1 MTHRNH
7 ILILIASA
15 LAAFGPYV
23 SAQNGKSISGS
34 VTSEG
39 GQPLPGVVVMSVG
52 GGSSLTAITDGDGNW
67 TIAAQP
73 SSVDELEVSC
83 LGFQTLREKVGGRA
97 VINFV
102 LKEDTQTLDEVV
114 VVGYGVQ
121 KKGNLTGSVTQ
132 INFNDAIESRPAMT
146 VSSALAGLSVGL
158 QVMQTSG
165 QPGSDGA
172 TLRVRGN
179 TTLNNNDPLVLVDG
193 VEWSMDDVNPAD
205 IESVTVLKDASST
218 AIYGSRAANGV
229 ILITTKKG
237 SGKASV
243 TYSVQAVMQ
252 TPYNKIG
259 WLSDYATH
267 MDLVNE
273 AADNVDQAHIF
284 SDSTINAWRAAN
296 ANPDGVNEYGVK
308 NSIAYPNTDWFKE
321 LFSTGIS
328 QEHNLSVQGGTEKVR
343 YVVSLG
349 YLDNNGVMTRY
360 KEINSGT
367 SKFNFRTNVE
377 AKITDWLTMGAR
389 IFGQKQDYGLANVK
403 NAFNYI
409 YQTTPGVYPGE
420 PDKWGKAVATE
431 ESSSA
436 NNIFAQMAGP
446 AGHKTTYR
454 ANASLYGKIQLY
466 KGLTLEASGNYSQ
479 IYTDQNTYARKN
491 GYWNYTNNTRFS
503 ESNLA
508 NANNTNS
515 YDMNYRI
522 NSEILLRYNNTF
534 AEKHEVGALAG
545 FTTNYYHQRKYSVS
559 KKGAPDWSIIE
570 MDKYTDYDSSSSS
583 SEEWSL
589 MSWFGRLNYAYD
601 SRYLVE
607 ANLRADGSSRFSP
620 KSRWGFF
627 PSFSAGWRIDR
638 EEFMQNAS
646 WLSNLKLRA
655 SWGITGNNNVGNYS
669 WQSTY
674 QSVKTVTGGSETMG
688 FVQKELGNDN
698 LEWETTYTTNVG
710 LDFGIFDNIL
720 TAEMD
725 FYVKD
730 TDGILYRPTV
740 YETMG
745 NITGAYANLAA
756 VRNTGFELTLAHNN
770 TVGKDFRYG
779 VSLNLGYNRGVV
791 TKYQGQLQQYWAEQN
806 GKMVY
811 VNNLAQVSQ
820 GSNTAKILEG
830 HIYGEHLVYQLYNGS
845 GRGYTGGTVDVN
857 AGPKDGMIRTEADM
871 AWVKAMIDAG
881 YSFCGVKKI
890 GKDQLWYGDLIYQDV
905 NGDKNYGDS
914 NDQVLNGHSNT
925 PKVNAGLS
933 LNFSWKG
940 LDFSAVFSGA
950 FGFYLNWSTQYYN
963 TTKVTNGHGIAS
975 HIAADHYFYDPDNL
989 TDPRTNING
998 KNPRLTL
1005 NDDFSNSLVSDFRE
1019 YRGDY
1024 VKLKNLQIGYTLPQN
1039 ISRKI
1044 AMQKFRIFVSGENL
1058 FTITKYPGLDP
1069 ELGTTIGYPLMRSVS
1084 LGAQISF

>member
-1 MTHRNH
+1 MGHKNR
-7 ILILIASA
+7 ISLLIVSA
-15 LAAFGPYV
+15 LVAIAPSL
-23 SAQNGKSISGS
+23 SAQNNSVISGT

-39 GQPLPGVVVMSVG
+39 GQPLPGVVVMP
-52 GGSSLTAITDGDGNW
+52 TDGKADAAVTDIDGKW
-67 TIAAQP
+67 TVHAAP
-73 SSVDELEVSC
+73 SEVAELEVSC
-83 LGFQTLREKVGGRA
+83 LGYSTIREAVGGRS

-102 LKEDTQTLDEVV
+102 MKEDTQQLEEVV

-121 KKGNLTGSVTQ
+121 KKGNLTGSVSQ

-146 VSSALAGLSVGL
+146 VSSALAGLSAGL
-158 QVMQTSG
+158 QVRQESG
-165 QPGSDGA
+165 QPGEDSA
-172 TLRVRGN
+172 KMRIRGN

-252 TPYNKIG
+252 TPYNRIG
-259 WLSDYATH
+259 WLSDYASH
-267 MDLVNE
+267 MELVNE
-273 AADNVDQAHIF
+273 AAENVDQAHIF
-284 SDSTINAWRAAN
+284 SDSTIAAWKAAQ

-308 NSIAYPNTDWFKE
+308 NSVAYPNTDWFKE

-328 QEHNLSVQGGTEKVR
+328 QEHNLSVQGSSEKVR
-343 YVVSLG
+343 YLISLG
-349 YLDNNGVMTRY
+349 YLDNNGVMTRF
-360 KEINSGT
+360 KEIDSGT
-367 SKFNFRTNVE
+367 SKFNLRTNVE
-377 AKITDWLTMGAR
+377 AKITDWLTVGTR
-389 IFGQKQDYGLANVK
+389 IFGQKQNYGLANVK
-403 NAFNYI
+403 NAFSYI

-420 PDKWGKAVATE
+420 PDKWGRAVATE
-431 ESSSA
+431 ESTSA
-436 NNIFAQMAGP
+436 NNVFAQMAGP

-454 ANASLYGKIQLY
+454 ANASLYGIFTLY
-466 KGLTLEASGNYSQ
+466 KGLTFEATGNYSH
-479 IYTDQNTYARKN
+479 IYTDQNTYSRKN
-491 GYWNYTNNTRFS
+491 GMWNYTNDTRFS

-508 NANNTNS
+508 NANNSNL

-522 NSEILLRYNNTF
+522 NTEMLLRYSNTF

-545 FTTNYYHQRKYSVS
+545 FTTNYYKRRKFNVS
-559 KKGAPDWSIIE
+559 KKNAPDWAITE
-570 MDKYTDYDSSSSS
+570 MDKYTEYDSSGSLT
-583 SEEWSL
+583 EEWSL

-607 ANLRADGSSRFSP
+607 ANFRADGSSRFSP

-627 PSFSAGWRIDR
+627 PSFSAGWRINR
-638 EEFMQNAS
+638 EEFMSGVN
-646 WLSNLKLRA
+646 WLSDLKLRA

-674 QSVKTVTGGSETMG
+674 QSVNTVVGGAETTG

-710 LDFGIFDNIL
+710 LDFGIFDNIFTL
-720 TAEMD
+720 GAD

-779 VSLNLGYNRGVV
+779 ISLNLGYNKGIV
-791 TKYQGQLQQYWAEQN
+791 TKYQGQLQQYWTEQN
-806 GKMVY
+806 GKKVY

-830 HIYGEHLVYQLYNGS
+830 HIYGEHLLYQVYKGS
-845 GRGYTGGTVDVN
+845 GRGYTGGTVDPN

-871 AWVKAMIDAG
+871 AWVRAMIEAG
-881 YSFCGVKKI
+881 YSFCGVKKV
-890 GKDQLWYGDLIYQDV
+890 GKDQLWYGDLIYKDI
-905 NGDKNYGDS
+905 NGDGNFGDS
-914 NDQVLNGHSNT
+914 NDQVLNGHSNN
-925 PKVNAGLS
+925 PLVNAGLS
-933 LNFSWKG
+933 LNFAWKG
-940 LDFSAVFSGA
+940 IDFSAVFSGA
-950 FGFYLNWSTQYYN
+950 FGFWLNWGTQYYN
-963 TTKVTNGHGIAS
+963 TTKVTNGHSIAR

-989 TDPRTNING
+989 TDSRTNIHG

-1005 NDDFSNSLVSDFRE
+1005 NDDFSNAMTSDFRE

-1024 VKLKNLQIGYTLPQN
+1024 VKLKNLQVGYTLPQN
-1039 ISRKI
+1039 ISRRI
-1044 AMQKFRIFVSGENL
+1044 AMQKFRVFVSAENL

-1069 ELGTTIGYPLMRSVS
+1069 EIGTTIGYPLMRSVS

>member
-1 MTHRNH
+1 M
-7 ILILIASA
+7 
-15 LAAFGPYV
+15 
-23 SAQNGKSISGS
+23 
-34 VTSEG
+34 
-39 GQPLPGVVVMSVG
+39 
-52 GGSSLTAITDGDGNW
+52 
-67 TIAAQP
+67 
-73 SSVDELEVSC
+73 
-83 LGFQTLREKVGGRA
+83 
-97 VINFV
+97 
-102 LKEDTQTLDEVV
+102 KEDTQLLDEVV

-146 VSSALAGLSVGL
+146 TSSALAGLSAGL
-158 QVMQTSG
+158 QVRQTSG
-165 QPGSDGA
+165 QPGEDSA
-172 TLRVRGN
+172 SLRIRGN
-179 TTLNNNDPLVLVDG
+179 TTLNNNSPLVLVDG

-267 MDLVNE
+267 MELVNE

-284 SDSTINAWRAAN
+284 SDSTIAAWKAAQ

-328 QEHNLSVQGGTEKVR
+328 QEHNVSVQGSSEKVR
-343 YVVSLG
+343 YLVSLG
-349 YLDNNGVMTRY
+349 YLDNNGVMTRF
-360 KEINSGT
+360 KEIDSGT
-367 SKFNFRTNVE
+367 SKFNIRTNVE
-377 AKITDWLTMGAR
+377 AKVTNWLTMGTR
-389 IFGQKQDYGLANVK
+389 IFGQKQDYGLANVA
-403 NAFNYI
+403 NAFSYI

-420 PDKWGKAVATE
+420 PDKWGRAVATE
-431 ESSSA
+431 ESTSA

-454 ANASLYGKIQLY
+454 MNASLYGVVNLY
-466 KGLTLEASGNYSQ
+466 KGLTFEATGNYAQ
-479 IYTDQNTYARKN
+479 IYTEQNSYARKN
-491 GYWNYTNNTRFS
+491 GMWNYMNDTRFS

-508 NANNTNS
+508 NANNSNS
-515 YDMNYRI
+515 YSMNYRI
-522 NSEILLRYNNTF
+522 NTEMLLRYNNTF

-545 FTTNYYHQRKYSVS
+545 FTTNYYKQRAFSVS
-559 KKGAPDWSIIE
+559 KKGAADWSISE

-583 SEEWSL
+583 TAEWSL
-589 MSWFGRLNYAYD
+589 MSWFGRVNYAYD

-607 ANLRADGSSRFSP
+607 ANFRADGSSRFSP

-627 PSFSAGWRIDR
+627 PSFSAGWRINQ
-638 EEFMQNAS
+638 EEFMQEAT

-674 QSVKTVTGGSETMG
+674 QSVKIVTGGAGTTG

-725 FYVKD
+725 FYVKN
-730 TDGILYRPTV
+730 TSGILYRPTV

-770 TVGKDFRYG
+770 TIGKDFRYG
-779 VSLNLGYNRGVV
+779 ISLNLGYNKGIV
-791 TKYQGQLQQYWAEQN
+791 TKYQGQLQQYWTEVD
-806 GKMVY
+806 GKRVY

-830 HIYGEHLVYQLYNGS
+830 HVYGEHLLYQVYKGS
-845 GRGYTGGTVDVN
+845 GRGYTGGEVDVN

-881 YSFCGVKKI
+881 YSFRGVKKV
-890 GKDQLWYGDLIYQDV
+890 GKDQLWYGDLLYQDV

-914 NDQVLNGHSNT
+914 NDQVLNGHTNN
-925 PKVNAGLS
+925 PLVNAGLS
-933 LNFSWKG
+933 LNLSWKG
-940 LDFSAVFSGA
+940 IDFSAVFSGA
-950 FGFYLNWSTQYYN
+950 FGFWLNWGTQYYN
-963 TTKVTNGHGIAS
+963 TTKVTNGHGIAR

-989 TDPRTNING
+989 TDSRTNIHG

-1005 NDDFSNSLVSDFRE
+1005 NDDFSNAMTSDFRE

-1024 VKLKNLQIGYTLPQN
+1024 VKLKNLQIGYTLPHN

-1044 AMQKFRIFVSGENL
+1044 AMQKFRVFISAENL

-1069 ELGTTIGYPLMRSVS
+1069 EIGTTIGYPLMRSVS

>member
-1 MTHRNH
+1 MKFKNS
-7 ILILIASA
+7 LFLLVVSA
-15 LAAFGPYV
+15 LAASAISM
-23 SAQNGKSISGS
+23 SAQNSQVIKGTVVSEDGK
-34 VTSEG
+34 
-39 GQPLPGVVVMSVG
+39 PLPGVVVLPDSGKADAAV
-52 GGSSLTAITDGDGNW
+52 TDENGAW
-67 TIAAQP
+67 TVNAAP
-73 SSVDELEVSC
+73 SSVDGIEVSC
-83 LGFQTLREKVGGRA
+83 LGFITVREQVGGRS
-97 VINFV
+97 VINIIM
-102 LKEDTQTLDEVV
+102 KEDTQLLDEVV

-146 VSSALAGLSVGL
+146 TSSALAGLSAGL
-158 QVMQTSG
+158 QVRQTSG
-165 QPGSDGA
+165 QPGEDSA
-172 TLRVRGN
+172 SLRIRGN
-179 TTLNNNDPLVLVDG
+179 TTLNNNSPLVLVDG

-284 SDSTINAWRAAN
+284 SDSTIAAWKAAQ

-321 LFSTGIS
+321 LFSTGFS
-328 QEHNLSVQGGTEKVR
+328 QEHNVSVQGSSEKVR
-343 YVVSLG
+343 YLVSLG
-349 YLDNNGVMTRY
+349 YLDNNGVMTRF
-360 KEINSGT
+360 KEIDSGT
-367 SKFNFRTNVE
+367 SKFNIRTNVE
-377 AKITDWLTMGAR
+377 AKVTNWLTMGAR

-403 NAFNYI
+403 NAFSYI

-420 PDKWGKAVATE
+420 PDKWGRAVATE
-431 ESSSA
+431 ESTSA

-454 ANASLYGKIQLY
+454 MNASLYGVVNLY
-466 KGLTLEASGNYSQ
+466 KGLTFEATGNYAQ
-479 IYTDQNTYARKN
+479 IYTDQNSYARKN
-491 GYWNYTNNTRFS
+491 GMWNYMNDTRFS

-508 NANNTNS
+508 NANNSNS
-515 YDMNYRI
+515 YGMNYRI
-522 NSEILLRYNNTF
+522 NTEMLLRYNNTF

-545 FTTNYYHQRKYSVS
+545 FTTNYYKQRAFSVS
-559 KKGAPDWSIIE
+559 KKGAADWSISE

-583 SEEWSL
+583 TAEWSL
-589 MSWFGRLNYAYD
+589 MSWFGRVNYAYD

-607 ANLRADGSSRFSP
+607 ANFRADGSSRFSP

-627 PSFSAGWRIDR
+627 PSFSAGWRINQ
-638 EEFMQNAS
+638 EEFMQEAS

-674 QSVKTVTGGSETMG
+674 QSVKIVTGGAGTTG
-688 FVQKELGNDN
+688 FVQKELGNEN

-725 FYVKD
+725 FYVKN
-730 TDGILYRPTV
+730 TSGILYRPTV

-770 TVGKDFRYG
+770 TIGKDFRYG
-779 VSLNLGYNRGVV
+779 ISLNLGYNKGIV
-791 TKYQGQLQQYWAEQN
+791 TKYQGQLQQYWTEID
-806 GKMVY
+806 GKRVY

-830 HIYGEHLVYQLYNGS
+830 HVYGEHLLYQVYKGS
-845 GRGYTGGTVDVN
+845 GRGYTGGEVDVN

-881 YSFCGVKKI
+881 YSFRGVKKV
-890 GKDQLWYGDLIYQDV
+890 GKDQLWYGDLLYQDV

-914 NDQVLNGHSNT
+914 NDQVLNGHTNN
-925 PKVNAGLS
+925 PLVNAGLS
-933 LNFSWKG
+933 LNLSWKG
-940 LDFSAVFSGA
+940 IDFSAVFSGA
-950 FGFYLNWSTQYYN
+950 FGFWLNWGTQYYN
-963 TTKVTNGHGIAS
+963 TTKVTNGHGIAR

-989 TDPRTNING
+989 TDSRTNIHG

-1005 NDDFSNSLVSDFRE
+1005 NDDFSNAMTSDFRE

-1024 VKLKNLQIGYTLPQN
+1024 VKLKNVQIGYTLPQN

-1044 AMQKFRIFVSGENL
+1044 AMQKFRVFISAENL

-1069 ELGTTIGYPLMRSVS
+1069 EIGTTIGYPLMRSVS

>member
-1 MTHRNH
+1 MKLKNS
-7 ILILIASA
+7 LFLLVVSA
-15 LAAFGPYV
+15 LAASAISM
-23 SAQNGKSISGS
+23 SAQNSQVIKGTVVSEDGK
-34 VTSEG
+34 
-39 GQPLPGVVVMSVG
+39 PLPGVVVLPDG
-52 GGSSLTAITDGDGNW
+52 GKADAAVTDENGAW
-67 TIAAQP
+67 TVNAAP
-73 SSVDELEVSC
+73 SSVDGIEVSC
-83 LGFQTLREKVGGRA
+83 LGFITVREQVGGRS
-97 VINFV
+97 VINIIM
-102 LKEDTQTLDEVV
+102 KEDTQLLDEVV

-146 VSSALAGLSVGL
+146 TSSALAGLSAGL
-158 QVMQTSG
+158 QVRQTSG
-165 QPGSDGA
+165 QPGEDSA
-172 TLRVRGN
+172 SLRIRGN
-179 TTLNNNDPLVLVDG
+179 TTLNNNSPLVLVDG

-243 TYSVQAVMQ
+243 AYSVQAVMQ

-267 MDLVNE
+267 MELVNE
-273 AADNVDQAHIF
+273 AADNVDQAHLF
-284 SDSTINAWRAAN
+284 SDSTIAAWKAAQ

-321 LFSTGIS
+321 LFSTGFS
-328 QEHNLSVQGGTEKVR
+328 QEHNVSVQGSSEKVR
-343 YVVSLG
+343 YLVSLG
-349 YLDNNGVMTRY
+349 YLDNNGVMTRF
-360 KEINSGT
+360 KEIDSGT
-367 SKFNFRTNVE
+367 NKFNIRTNVE
-377 AKITDWLTMGAR
+377 AKVTNWLTMGAR

-403 NAFNYI
+403 NAFSYI
-409 YQTTPGVYPGE
+409 YQTTPGIYPGE
-420 PDKWGKAVATE
+420 PDKWGRAVATE
-431 ESSSA
+431 EHTSA

-454 ANASLYGKIQLY
+454 MNASLYGVVNLY
-466 KGLTLEASGNYSQ
+466 KGLTFEATGNYAQ

-491 GYWNYTNNTRFS
+491 GMWNYMNDTRFS

-508 NANNTNS
+508 NANNSNS
-515 YDMNYRI
+515 YSMNYRI
-522 NSEILLRYNNTF
+522 NTEMLLRYNNTF

-545 FTTNYYHQRKYSVS
+545 FTTNYYKQRAFSVS
-559 KKGAPDWSIIE
+559 KKGAADWSISE

-583 SEEWSL
+583 TAEWSL
-589 MSWFGRLNYAYD
+589 MSWFGRVNYAYD

-607 ANLRADGSSRFSP
+607 ANFRADGSSRFSP

-627 PSFSAGWRIDR
+627 PSFSAGWRINQ
-638 EEFMQNAS
+638 EEFMQEAT

-674 QSVKTVTGGSETMG
+674 QSVKIVTGGAGTTG

-698 LEWETTYTTNVG
+698 LEWETTHTTNVG

-725 FYVKD
+725 FYVKN
-730 TDGILYRPTV
+730 TSGILYRPTV

-770 TVGKDFRYG
+770 TIGKDFRYG
-779 VSLNLGYNRGVV
+779 ISLNLGYNKGIV
-791 TKYQGQLQQYWAEQN
+791 TKYQGQLQQYWTEVD
-806 GKMVY
+806 GKRVY

-830 HIYGEHLVYQLYNGS
+830 HVYGEHLLYQVYKGS
-845 GRGYTGGTVDVN
+845 GRGYTGGEVDVN

-881 YSFCGVKKI
+881 YSFRGVKKV
-890 GKDQLWYGDLIYQDV
+890 GKDQLWYGDLLYQDV

-914 NDQVLNGHSNT
+914 NDQVLNGHTNN
-925 PKVNAGLS
+925 PLVNAGLS
-933 LNFSWKG
+933 LNLSWKG
-940 LDFSAVFSGA
+940 IDFSAVFSGA
-950 FGFYLNWSTQYYN
+950 FGFWLNWGTQYYN
-963 TTKVTNGHGIAS
+963 TTKVTNGHGIAR

-989 TDPRTNING
+989 TDSRTNIHG

-1005 NDDFSNSLVSDFRE
+1005 NDDYSNAMTSDFRE

-1024 VKLKNLQIGYTLPQN
+1024 VKLKNVQIGYTLPQN

-1044 AMQKFRIFVSGENL
+1044 AMQKFRVFISAENL

-1069 ELGTTIGYPLMRSVS
+1069 EIGTTIGYPLMRSVS

>member
-1 MTHRNH
+1 MKLKNS
-7 ILILIASA
+7 LFLLVVSA
-15 LAAFGPYV
+15 LAASAISM
-23 SAQNGKSISGS
+23 SAQNSQVIKGTVVSEDGK
-34 VTSEG
+34 
-39 GQPLPGVVVMSVG
+39 PLPGVVVLPDDGKADAAVTDENGAWTVNAAPSSVG
-52 GGSSLTAITDGDGNW
+52 GI
-67 TIAAQP
+67 
-73 SSVDELEVSC
+73 EVSC
-83 LGFQTLREKVGGRA
+83 LGFITVREQVGGRS
-97 VINFV
+97 VVNIIM
-102 LKEDTQTLDEVV
+102 KEDTQLLDEVV

-146 VSSALAGLSVGL
+146 TSSALAGLSAGL
-158 QVMQTSG
+158 QVRQTSG
-165 QPGSDGA
+165 QPGEDSA
-172 TLRVRGN
+172 SLRIRGN
-179 TTLNNNDPLVLVDG
+179 TTLNNNSPLVLVDG

-267 MDLVNE
+267 MELVNE
-273 AADNVDQAHIF
+273 AADNVDQAHLF
-284 SDSTINAWRAAN
+284 SDSTIAAWKAAQ

-321 LFSTGIS
+321 LFSTGFS
-328 QEHNLSVQGGTEKVR
+328 QEHNVSVQGSSEKVR
-343 YVVSLG
+343 YLVSLG
-349 YLDNNGVMTRY
+349 YLDNNGVMTRF
-360 KEINSGT
+360 KEIDSGT
-367 SKFNFRTNVE
+367 SKFNIRTNVE
-377 AKITDWLTMGAR
+377 AKVTNWLTMGAR

-403 NAFNYI
+403 NAFSYI

-420 PDKWGKAVATE
+420 PDKWGRAVATE
-431 ESSSA
+431 ESTSA

-454 ANASLYGKIQLY
+454 MNASLYGVVNLY
-466 KGLTLEASGNYSQ
+466 KGLTFEATGNYAQ
-479 IYTDQNTYARKN
+479 IYTDQNSYSRKN
-491 GYWNYTNNTRFS
+491 GMWNYMNDTRFS

-508 NANNTNS
+508 NANNSNS
-515 YDMNYRI
+515 YSMNYRI
-522 NSEILLRYNNTF
+522 NTEMLLRYNNTF

-545 FTTNYYHQRKYSVS
+545 FTTNYYKQRAFSVS
-559 KKGAPDWSIIE
+559 KKGAADWSISE

-583 SEEWSL
+583 TAEWSL
-589 MSWFGRLNYAYD
+589 MSWFGRVNYAYD

-607 ANLRADGSSRFSP
+607 ANFRADGSSRFSP

-627 PSFSAGWRIDR
+627 PSFSAGWRINQ
-638 EEFMQNAS
+638 EEFMQEAT

-674 QSVKTVTGGSETMG
+674 QSVKIVTGGAGTTG

-725 FYVKD
+725 FYVKN
-730 TDGILYRPTV
+730 TSGILYRPTV

-770 TVGKDFRYG
+770 TIGKDFRYG
-779 VSLNLGYNRGVV
+779 ISLNLGYNKGIV
-791 TKYQGQLQQYWAEQN
+791 TKYQGQLQQYWTEID
-806 GKMVY
+806 GKRVY

-830 HIYGEHLVYQLYNGS
+830 HVYGEHLLYQVYKGS
-845 GRGYTGGTVDVN
+845 GRGYTGGEVDVN

-881 YSFCGVKKI
+881 YSFRGVKKV
-890 GKDQLWYGDLIYQDV
+890 GKDQLWYGDLLYQDV

-914 NDQVLNGHSNT
+914 NDQVLNGHTNN
-925 PKVNAGLS
+925 PLVNAGLS
-933 LNFSWKG
+933 LNLSWKG
-940 LDFSAVFSGA
+940 IDFSAVFSGA
-950 FGFYLNWSTQYYN
+950 FGFWLNWGTQYYN
-963 TTKVTNGHGIAS
+963 TTKVTNGHGIAR

-989 TDPRTNING
+989 TDSRTNIHG

-1005 NDDFSNSLVSDFRE
+1005 NDDFSNAMTSDFRE

-1044 AMQKFRIFVSGENL
+1044 AMQKFRVFISAENL

-1069 ELGTTIGYPLMRSVS
+1069 EIGTTIGYPLMRSVS
-1084 LGAQISF
+1084 LGAQVSF

>member
-1 MTHRNH
+1 MKLKNS
-7 ILILIASA
+7 LFLLVVSA
-15 LAAFGPYV
+15 LAASAISM
-23 SAQNGKSISGS
+23 SAQNSQVIKGTVVSEDGK
-34 VTSEG
+34 
-39 GQPLPGVVVMSVG
+39 PLPGVVVLPDG
-52 GGSSLTAITDGDGNW
+52 GKAGAAVTDENGAW
-67 TIAAQP
+67 TVNAAP
-73 SSVDELEVSC
+73 SSIGGIEVSC
-83 LGFQTLREKVGGRA
+83 LGFITVREQVSGRS
-97 VINFV
+97 VINIIM
-102 LKEDTQTLDEVV
+102 KEDTQLLDEVV

-146 VSSALAGLSVGL
+146 TSSALAGLSAGL
-158 QVMQTSG
+158 QVRQTSG
-165 QPGSDGA
+165 QPGEDSA
-172 TLRVRGN
+172 SLRIRGN
-179 TTLNNNDPLVLVDG
+179 TTLNNNSPLVLVDG

-267 MDLVNE
+267 MELVNE

-284 SDSTINAWRAAN
+284 SDSTIAAWKAAQ

-321 LFSTGIS
+321 LFSTGFS
-328 QEHNLSVQGGTEKVR
+328 QEHNVSVQGSSEKVR
-343 YVVSLG
+343 YLVSLG
-349 YLDNNGVMTRY
+349 YLDNNGVMTRF
-360 KEINSGT
+360 KEIDSGT
-367 SKFNFRTNVE
+367 SKFNIRTNVE
-377 AKITDWLTMGAR
+377 AKVTNWLTMGAR

-403 NAFNYI
+403 NAFSYI

-420 PDKWGKAVATE
+420 PDKWGRAVATE
-431 ESSSA
+431 ESTSA

-454 ANASLYGKIQLY
+454 MNASLYGVVNLY
-466 KGLTLEASGNYSQ
+466 KGLTFEATGNYAQ
-479 IYTDQNTYARKN
+479 IYTEQNSYARKN
-491 GYWNYTNNTRFS
+491 GMWNYMNDTRFS

-508 NANNTNS
+508 NANNSNS
-515 YDMNYRI
+515 YSMNYRI
-522 NSEILLRYNNTF
+522 NTEMLLRYNNTF

-545 FTTNYYHQRKYSVS
+545 FTTNYYKQRAFSVS
-559 KKGAPDWSIIE
+559 KKGAADWSISE

-583 SEEWSL
+583 TAEWSL
-589 MSWFGRLNYAYD
+589 MSWFGRVNYAYD

-607 ANLRADGSSRFSP
+607 ANFRADGSSRFSP

-627 PSFSAGWRIDR
+627 PSFSAGWRINQ
-638 EEFMQNAS
+638 EEFMQEAT

-674 QSVKTVTGGSETMG
+674 QSVKIVTGGAGTTG

-725 FYVKD
+725 FYVKN
-730 TDGILYRPTV
+730 TSGILYRPTV

-770 TVGKDFRYG
+770 TIGKDFRYG
-779 VSLNLGYNRGVV
+779 ISLNLGYNKGIV
-791 TKYQGQLQQYWAEQN
+791 TKYQGQLQQYWTEVD
-806 GKMVY
+806 GKRVY

-830 HIYGEHLVYQLYNGS
+830 HVYGEHLLYQVYKGS
-845 GRGYTGGTVDVN
+845 GRGYTGGEVDVN

-881 YSFCGVKKI
+881 YSFRGVKKV
-890 GKDQLWYGDLIYQDV
+890 GKDQLWYGDLLYQDV

-914 NDQVLNGHSNT
+914 NDQVLNGHTNN
-925 PKVNAGLS
+925 PLVNAGLS
-933 LNFSWKG
+933 LNLSWKG
-940 LDFSAVFSGA
+940 IDFSAVFSGA
-950 FGFYLNWSTQYYN
+950 FGFWLNWGTQYYN
-963 TTKVTNGHGIAS
+963 TTKVTNGHGIAR

-989 TDPRTNING
+989 TDSRTNIHG

-1005 NDDFSNSLVSDFRE
+1005 NDDFSNAMTSDFRE

-1024 VKLKNLQIGYTLPQN
+1024 VKLKNVQIGYTLPQN

-1044 AMQKFRIFVSGENL
+1044 AMQKFRVFISAENL

-1069 ELGTTIGYPLMRSVS
+1069 EIGTTIGYPLMRSVS

>member
-1 MTHRNH
+1 MW
-7 ILILIASA
+7 
-15 LAAFGPYV
+15 
-23 SAQNGKSISGS
+23 
-34 VTSEG
+34 
-39 GQPLPGVVVMSVG
+39 
-52 GGSSLTAITDGDGNW
+52 SSQG
-67 TIAAQP
+67 
-73 SSVDELEVSC
+73 
-83 LGFQTLREKVGGRA
+83 
-97 VINFV
+97 
-102 LKEDTQTLDEVV
+102 
-114 VVGYGVQ
+114 GYGVQ

-146 VSSALAGLSVGL
+146 TSSALAGLSAGL
-158 QVMQTSG
+158 QVRQTSG
-165 QPGSDGA
+165 QPGEDSA
-172 TLRVRGN
+172 SLRIRGN
-179 TTLNNNDPLVLVDG
+179 TTLNNNSPLVLVDG

-267 MDLVNE
+267 MELVNE
-273 AADNVDQAHIF
+273 AADNVDQAHLF
-284 SDSTINAWRAAN
+284 SDSTIATWKAAQ

-321 LFSTGIS
+321 LFSTGFS
-328 QEHNLSVQGGTEKVR
+328 QEHNVSVQGSSEKVR
-343 YVVSLG
+343 YLVSLG
-349 YLDNNGVMTRY
+349 YLDNNGVMTRF
-360 KEINSGT
+360 KEIDSGT
-367 SKFNFRTNVE
+367 SKFNIRTNVE
-377 AKITDWLTMGAR
+377 AKVTNWLTMGAR

-420 PDKWGKAVATE
+420 PDKWGRAVATE
-431 ESSSA
+431 ESTSA

-454 ANASLYGKIQLY
+454 MNASLYGVVNLY
-466 KGLTLEASGNYSQ
+466 KGLTFEATGNYAQ
-479 IYTDQNTYARKN
+479 IYTEQNSYARKN
-491 GYWNYTNNTRFS
+491 GMWNYMNDTRFS

-508 NANNTNS
+508 NANNSNS
-515 YDMNYRI
+515 YSMNYRI
-522 NSEILLRYNNTF
+522 NTEMLLRYNNTF

-545 FTTNYYHQRKYSVS
+545 FTTNYYKQRAFSVS
-559 KKGAPDWSIIE
+559 KKGAADWSISE

-583 SEEWSL
+583 TAEWSL
-589 MSWFGRLNYAYD
+589 MSWFGRVNYAYD

-607 ANLRADGSSRFSP
+607 ANFRADGSSRFSP

-627 PSFSAGWRIDR
+627 PSFSAGWRINQ
-638 EEFMQNAS
+638 EEFMQEAT

-674 QSVKTVTGGSETMG
+674 QSVKIVTGGAGTTG
-688 FVQKELGNDN
+688 FVQKELGNEN

-725 FYVKD
+725 FYVKN
-730 TDGILYRPTV
+730 TSGILYRPTV

-770 TVGKDFRYG
+770 TIGKDFRYG
-779 VSLNLGYNRGVV
+779 ISLNLGYNKGIV
-791 TKYQGQLQQYWAEQN
+791 TKYQGQLQQYWTEVD
-806 GKMVY
+806 GKRVY

-830 HIYGEHLVYQLYNGS
+830 HVYGEHLLYQVYKGS
-845 GRGYTGGTVDVN
+845 GRGYTGGEVDVN

-881 YSFCGVKKI
+881 YSFRGVKKV
-890 GKDQLWYGDLIYQDV
+890 GKDQLWYGDLLYQDV

-914 NDQVLNGHSNT
+914 NDQVLNGHTNN
-925 PKVNAGLS
+925 PLVNAGLS
-933 LNFSWKG
+933 LNLSWKG
-940 LDFSAVFSGA
+940 IDFSAVFSGA
-950 FGFYLNWSTQYYN
+950 FGFWLNWGTQYYN
-963 TTKVTNGHGIAS
+963 TTKVTNGHGIAR

-989 TDPRTNING
+989 TDSRTNIHG

-1005 NDDFSNSLVSDFRE
+1005 NDDFSNAMTSDFRE

-1044 AMQKFRIFVSGENL
+1044 AMQKFRIFISAENL

-1069 ELGTTIGYPLMRSVS
+1069 EIGTTIGYPLMRSVS

>member
-1 MTHRNH
+1 M
-7 ILILIASA
+7 
-15 LAAFGPYV
+15 
-23 SAQNGKSISGS
+23 
-34 VTSEG
+34 
-39 GQPLPGVVVMSVG
+39 
-52 GGSSLTAITDGDGNW
+52 
-67 TIAAQP
+67 
-73 SSVDELEVSC
+73 
-83 LGFQTLREKVGGRA
+83 
-97 VINFV
+97 
-102 LKEDTQTLDEVV
+102 
-114 VVGYGVQ
+114 
-121 KKGNLTGSVTQ
+121 
-132 INFNDAIESRPAMT
+132 
-146 VSSALAGLSVGL
+146 
-158 QVMQTSG
+158 
-165 QPGSDGA
+165 
-172 TLRVRGN
+172 
-179 TTLNNNDPLVLVDG
+179 
-193 VEWSMDDVNPAD
+193 
-205 IESVTVLKDASST
+205 TVLKDASST

-284 SDSTINAWRAAN
+284 SDSTIAAWKAAQ

-321 LFSTGIS
+321 LFSTGFS
-328 QEHNLSVQGGTEKVR
+328 QEHNVSVQGSSEKVR
-343 YVVSLG
+343 YLVSLG
-349 YLDNNGVMTRY
+349 YLDNNGVMTRF
-360 KEINSGT
+360 KEIDSGT
-367 SKFNFRTNVE
+367 SKFNIRTNVE
-377 AKITDWLTMGAR
+377 AKVTNWLTMGAR

-403 NAFNYI
+403 NAFSYI

-420 PDKWGKAVATE
+420 PDKWGRAVATE
-431 ESSSA
+431 ESTSA

-454 ANASLYGKIQLY
+454 MNASLYGVVNLY
-466 KGLTLEASGNYSQ
+466 KGLTFEATGNYAQ
-479 IYTDQNTYARKN
+479 IYTDQNSYARKN
-491 GYWNYTNNTRFS
+491 GMWNYMNDTRFS

-508 NANNTNS
+508 NANNS
-515 YDMNYRI
+515 NYRI
-522 NSEILLRYNNTF
+522 NTEMLLRYNNTF

-545 FTTNYYHQRKYSVS
+545 FTTNYYKQRAFSVS
-559 KKGAPDWSIIE
+559 KKGAADWSISE

-583 SEEWSL
+583 TAEWSL
-589 MSWFGRLNYAYD
+589 MSWFGRVNYAYD

-607 ANLRADGSSRFSP
+607 ANFRADGSSRFSP

-627 PSFSAGWRIDR
+627 PSFSAGWRINQ
-638 EEFMQNAS
+638 EEFMREAT

-674 QSVKTVTGGSETMG
+674 QSVKIVTGGAGTTG
-688 FVQKELGNDN
+688 FVQKELGNEN

-725 FYVKD
+725 FYVKN
-730 TDGILYRPTV
+730 TSGILYRPTV

-779 VSLNLGYNRGVV
+779 ISLNLGYNKGIV
-791 TKYQGQLQQYWAEQN
+791 TKYQGQLQQYWTEID
-806 GKMVY
+806 GKRVY

-830 HIYGEHLVYQLYNGS
+830 HVYGEHLLYQVYKGS
-845 GRGYTGGTVDVN
+845 GRGYTGGEVDVN

-881 YSFCGVKKI
+881 YSFRGVKKV
-890 GKDQLWYGDLIYQDV
+890 GKDQLWYGDLLYQDV

-914 NDQVLNGHSNT
+914 NDQVLNGHTNN
-925 PKVNAGLS
+925 PLVNAGLS
-933 LNFSWKG
+933 LNLSWKG
-940 LDFSAVFSGA
+940 IDFSAVFSGA
-950 FGFYLNWSTQYYN
+950 FGFWLNWGTQYYN
-963 TTKVTNGHGIAS
+963 TTKVTNGHGIAR

-989 TDPRTNING
+989 TDSRTNIHG

-1005 NDDFSNSLVSDFRE
+1005 NDDFSNAMTSDFRE

-1044 AMQKFRIFVSGENL
+1044 AMQKFRVFISAENL

-1069 ELGTTIGYPLMRSVS
+1069 EIGTTIGYPLMRSVS

>member
-1 MTHRNH
+1 MT
-7 ILILIASA
+7 
-15 LAAFGPYV
+15 
-23 SAQNGKSISGS
+23 
-34 VTSEG
+34 T
-39 GQPLPGVVVMSVG
+39 
-52 GGSSLTAITDGDGNW
+52 
-67 TIAAQP
+67 
-73 SSVDELEVSC
+73 
-83 LGFQTLREKVGGRA
+83 
-97 VINFV
+97 
-102 LKEDTQTLDEVV
+102 
-114 VVGYGVQ
+114 
-121 KKGNLTGSVTQ
+121 
-132 INFNDAIESRPAMT
+132 
-146 VSSALAGLSVGL
+146 SSALAGLSAGL
-158 QVMQTSG
+158 QVRQTSG
-165 QPGSDGA
+165 QPGEDSA
-172 TLRVRGN
+172 SLRIRGN
-179 TTLNNNDPLVLVDG
+179 TTLNNNSPLVLVDG

-284 SDSTINAWRAAN
+284 SDSTIAAWKAAQ

-321 LFSTGIS
+321 LFSTGFS
-328 QEHNLSVQGGTEKVR
+328 QEHNVSVQGSSEKVR
-343 YVVSLG
+343 YLVSLG
-349 YLDNNGVMTRY
+349 YLDNNGVMTRF
-360 KEINSGT
+360 KEIDSGT
-367 SKFNFRTNVE
+367 SKFNIRTNVE
-377 AKITDWLTMGAR
+377 AKVTNWLTMGAR

-420 PDKWGKAVATE
+420 PDKWGRAVATE
-431 ESSSA
+431 ESTSA

-454 ANASLYGKIQLY
+454 MNASLYGVVNLY
-466 KGLTLEASGNYSQ
+466 KGLTFEATGNYAQ
-479 IYTDQNTYARKN
+479 IYTEQNSYARKN
-491 GYWNYTNNTRFS
+491 GMWNYMNDTRFS

-508 NANNTNS
+508 NANNSNS
-515 YDMNYRI
+515 YSMNYRI
-522 NSEILLRYNNTF
+522 NTEMLLRYNNTF

-545 FTTNYYHQRKYSVS
+545 FTTNYYKQRAFSVS
-559 KKGAPDWSIIE
+559 KKGAADWSISE

-583 SEEWSL
+583 TAEWSL
-589 MSWFGRLNYAYD
+589 MSWFGRVNYAYD

-607 ANLRADGSSRFSP
+607 ANFRADGSSRFSP

-627 PSFSAGWRIDR
+627 PSFSAGWRINQ
-638 EEFMQNAS
+638 EEFMQEAT

-674 QSVKTVTGGSETMG
+674 QSVKIVTGGAGTTG

-725 FYVKD
+725 FYVKN
-730 TDGILYRPTV
+730 TSGILYRPTV

-770 TVGKDFRYG
+770 TIGKDFRYG
-779 VSLNLGYNRGVV
+779 ISLNLGYNKGIV
-791 TKYQGQLQQYWAEQN
+791 TKYQGQLQQYWTEVD
-806 GKMVY
+806 GKRVY

-830 HIYGEHLVYQLYNGS
+830 HVYGEHLLYQVYKGS
-845 GRGYTGGTVDVN
+845 GRGYTGGEVDVN

-881 YSFCGVKKI
+881 YSFRGVKKV
-890 GKDQLWYGDLIYQDV
+890 GKDQLWYGDLLYQDV

-914 NDQVLNGHSNT
+914 NDQVLNGHTNN
-925 PKVNAGLS
+925 PLVNAGLS
-933 LNFSWKG
+933 LNLSWKG
-940 LDFSAVFSGA
+940 IDFSAVFSGA
-950 FGFYLNWSTQYYN
+950 FGFWLNWGTQYYN
-963 TTKVTNGHGIAS
+963 TTKVTNGHGIAR

-989 TDPRTNING
+989 TDSRTNIHG

-1005 NDDFSNSLVSDFRE
+1005 NDDFSNAMTSDFRE

-1044 AMQKFRIFVSGENL
+1044 AMQKFRVFISAENL

-1069 ELGTTIGYPLMRSVS
+1069 EIGTTIGYPLMRSVS

>member
-1 MTHRNH
+1 MKLKNS
-7 ILILIASA
+7 LFLLVVSA
-15 LAAFGPYV
+15 LAASAISM
-23 SAQNGKSISGS
+23 SAQNSQVIKGTVVSEDGK
-34 VTSEG
+34 
-39 GQPLPGVVVMSVG
+39 PLPGVVV
-52 GGSSLTAITDGDGNW
+52 LTDGGKADAAVTDENGAW
-67 TIAAQP
+67 TVNAAP
-73 SSVDELEVSC
+73 SSVVGIEVSC
-83 LGFQTLREKVGGRA
+83 LGFITVREQVGGRS
-97 VINFV
+97 VINIIM
-102 LKEDTQTLDEVV
+102 KEDTQLLDEVV

-146 VSSALAGLSVGL
+146 TSSALAGLSAGL
-158 QVMQTSG
+158 QVRQTSG
-165 QPGSDGA
+165 QPGEDSA
-172 TLRVRGN
+172 SLRIRGN
-179 TTLNNNDPLVLVDG
+179 TTLNNNSPLVLVDG
-193 VEWSMDDVNPAD
+193 VEWSMDDVNHAD

-267 MDLVNE
+267 MELVNE
-273 AADNVDQAHIF
+273 AADNVDQAHLF
-284 SDSTINAWRAAN
+284 SDSTIATWKAAQ

-321 LFSTGIS
+321 LFSTGFS
-328 QEHNLSVQGGTEKVR
+328 QEHNVSVQGSSEKVR
-343 YVVSLG
+343 YLVSLG
-349 YLDNNGVMTRY
+349 YLDNNGVMTRF
-360 KEINSGT
+360 KEIDSGT
-367 SKFNFRTNVE
+367 SKFNIRTNVE
-377 AKITDWLTMGAR
+377 AKVTNWLTMGAR

-403 NAFNYI
+403 NAFSYI

-420 PDKWGKAVATE
+420 PDKWGRAVATE
-431 ESSSA
+431 ESTSA

-454 ANASLYGKIQLY
+454 MNASLYGVVNLY
-466 KGLTLEASGNYSQ
+466 KGLTFEATGNYAQ
-479 IYTDQNTYARKN
+479 IYTEQNSYARKN
-491 GYWNYTNNTRFS
+491 GMWNYMNDTRFS

-508 NANNTNS
+508 NANNSNS
-515 YDMNYRI
+515 YSMNYRI
-522 NSEILLRYNNTF
+522 NTEMLLRYNNTF

-545 FTTNYYHQRKYSVS
+545 FTTNYYKQRAFSVS
-559 KKGAPDWSIIE
+559 KKGAADWSISE

-583 SEEWSL
+583 TAEWSL
-589 MSWFGRLNYAYD
+589 MSWFGRVNYAYD

-607 ANLRADGSSRFSP
+607 ANFRADGSSRFSP

-627 PSFSAGWRIDR
+627 PSFSAGWRINQ
-638 EEFMQNAS
+638 EEFMQEAT

-674 QSVKTVTGGSETMG
+674 QSVKIVTGGAGTTG
-688 FVQKELGNDN
+688 FVQKELGNEN

-725 FYVKD
+725 FYVKN
-730 TDGILYRPTV
+730 TSGILYRPTV

-770 TVGKDFRYG
+770 TIGKDFRYG
-779 VSLNLGYNRGVV
+779 ISLNLGYNKGIV
-791 TKYQGQLQQYWAEQN
+791 TKYQGQLQQYWTEVD
-806 GKMVY
+806 GKRVY

-830 HIYGEHLVYQLYNGS
+830 HVYGEHLLYQVYKGS
-845 GRGYTGGTVDVN
+845 GRGYTGGEVDVN

-881 YSFCGVKKI
+881 YSFRGVKKV
-890 GKDQLWYGDLIYQDV
+890 GKDQLWYGDLLYQDV

-914 NDQVLNGHSNT
+914 NDQVLNGHTNN
-925 PKVNAGLS
+925 PLVNAGLS
-933 LNFSWKG
+933 LNLSWKG
-940 LDFSAVFSGA
+940 IDFSAVFSGA
-950 FGFYLNWSTQYYN
+950 FGFWLNWGTQYYN
-963 TTKVTNGHGIAS
+963 TTKVTNGHGIAR

-989 TDPRTNING
+989 TDSRTNIHG

-1005 NDDFSNSLVSDFRE
+1005 NDDFSNAMTSDFRE

-1044 AMQKFRIFVSGENL
+1044 AMQKFRVFISAENL

-1069 ELGTTIGYPLMRSVS
+1069 EIGTTIGYPLMRSVS

>member
-1 MTHRNH
+1 MKFKNS
-7 ILILIASA
+7 LFLLVVSA
-15 LAAFGPYV
+15 LAASAISM
-23 SAQNGKSISGS
+23 SAQNSQVIKGTVVSEDGK
-34 VTSEG
+34 
-39 GQPLPGVVVMSVG
+39 PLPGVVVLPDG
-52 GGSSLTAITDGDGNW
+52 GKAGAAVTDENGAW
-67 TIAAQP
+67 TVNAAP
-73 SSVDELEVSC
+73 SSVDGIEVSC
-83 LGFQTLREKVGGRA
+83 LGFITVREQVGGRS
-97 VINFV
+97 VINIIM
-102 LKEDTQTLDEVV
+102 KEDTQLLDEVV

-146 VSSALAGLSVGL
+146 TSSALAGLSAGL
-158 QVMQTSG
+158 QVRQTSG
-165 QPGSDGA
+165 QPGEDSA
-172 TLRVRGN
+172 SLRIRGN
-179 TTLNNNDPLVLVDG
+179 TTLNNNSPLVLVDG

-284 SDSTINAWRAAN
+284 SDSTIAAWKAAQ

-321 LFSTGIS
+321 LFSTGFS
-328 QEHNLSVQGGTEKVR
+328 QEHNVSVQGSSEKVR
-343 YVVSLG
+343 YLVSLG
-349 YLDNNGVMTRY
+349 YLDNNGVMTRF
-360 KEINSGT
+360 KEIDSGT
-367 SKFNFRTNVE
+367 SKFNIRTNVE
-377 AKITDWLTMGAR
+377 AKVTNWLTMGAR

-403 NAFNYI
+403 NAFSYI

-420 PDKWGKAVATE
+420 PDKWGRAVATE
-431 ESSSA
+431 ESTSA

-454 ANASLYGKIQLY
+454 MNASLYGVVNLY
-466 KGLTLEASGNYSQ
+466 KGLTFEATGNYAQ
-479 IYTDQNTYARKN
+479 IYTDQNSYARKN
-491 GYWNYTNNTRFS
+491 GMWNYMNDTRFS

-508 NANNTNS
+508 NANNSNS
-515 YDMNYRI
+515 YGMNYRI
-522 NSEILLRYNNTF
+522 NTEMLLRYNNTF

-545 FTTNYYHQRKYSVS
+545 FTTNYYKQRAFSVS
-559 KKGAPDWSIIE
+559 KKGAADWSISE

-583 SEEWSL
+583 TAEWSL
-589 MSWFGRLNYAYD
+589 MSWFGRVNYAYD

-607 ANLRADGSSRFSP
+607 ANFRADGSSRFSP

-627 PSFSAGWRIDR
+627 PSFSAGWRINQ
-638 EEFMQNAS
+638 EEFMREAT

-674 QSVKTVTGGSETMG
+674 QSVKIVTGGAGTTG
-688 FVQKELGNDN
+688 FVQKELGNEN

-725 FYVKD
+725 FYVKN
-730 TDGILYRPTV
+730 TSGILYRPTV

-770 TVGKDFRYG
+770 TIGKDFRYG
-779 VSLNLGYNRGVV
+779 ISLNLGYNKGIV
-791 TKYQGQLQQYWAEQN
+791 TKYQGQLQQYWTEID
-806 GKMVY
+806 GKRVY

-830 HIYGEHLVYQLYNGS
+830 HVYGEHLLYQVYKGS
-845 GRGYTGGTVDVN
+845 GRGYTGGEVDVN

-881 YSFCGVKKI
+881 YSFRGVKKV
-890 GKDQLWYGDLIYQDV
+890 GKDQLWYGDLLYQDV

-914 NDQVLNGHSNT
+914 NDQVLNGHTNN
-925 PKVNAGLS
+925 PLVNAGLS
-933 LNFSWKG
+933 LNLSWKG
-940 LDFSAVFSGA
+940 IDFSAVFSGA
-950 FGFYLNWSTQYYN
+950 FGFWLNWGTQYYN
-963 TTKVTNGHGIAS
+963 TTKVTNGHGIAR

-989 TDPRTNING
+989 TDSRTNIHG

-1005 NDDFSNSLVSDFRE
+1005 NDDFSNAMTSDFRE

-1044 AMQKFRIFVSGENL
+1044 AMQKFRVFISAENL

-1069 ELGTTIGYPLMRSVS
+1069 EIGTTIGYPLMRSVS

>member
-1 MTHRNH
+1 MKFKNS
-7 ILILIASA
+7 LFLLVVSA
-15 LAAFGPYV
+15 LAASAISM
-23 SAQNGKSISGS
+23 SAQNSQVIKGTVVSEDGK
-34 VTSEG
+34 
-39 GQPLPGVVVMSVG
+39 PLPGVVV
-52 GGSSLTAITDGDGNW
+52 LPDGDKADAAVTDENGAW
-67 TIAAQP
+67 TVNAAP
-73 SSVDELEVSC
+73 SSVDGIEVSC
-83 LGFQTLREKVGGRA
+83 LGFITVREQVGGRS
-97 VINFV
+97 VINIIM
-102 LKEDTQTLDEVV
+102 KEDTQLLDEVV

-146 VSSALAGLSVGL
+146 TSSALAGLSAGL
-158 QVMQTSG
+158 QVRQTSG
-165 QPGSDGA
+165 QPGEDSA
-172 TLRVRGN
+172 SLRIRGN
-179 TTLNNNDPLVLVDG
+179 TTLNNNSPLVLVDG

-284 SDSTINAWRAAN
+284 SDSTIAAWKAAQ

-321 LFSTGIS
+321 LFSTGFS
-328 QEHNLSVQGGTEKVR
+328 QEHNVSVQGSSEKVR
-343 YVVSLG
+343 YLVSLG
-349 YLDNNGVMTRY
+349 YLDNNGVMTRF
-360 KEINSGT
+360 KEIDSGT
-367 SKFNFRTNVE
+367 SKFNIRTNVE
-377 AKITDWLTMGAR
+377 AKVTNWLTMGAR

-403 NAFNYI
+403 NAFSYI

-420 PDKWGKAVATE
+420 PDKWGRAVATE
-431 ESSSA
+431 ESTSA

-454 ANASLYGKIQLY
+454 MNASLYGVVNLY
-466 KGLTLEASGNYSQ
+466 KGLTFEATGNYAQ
-479 IYTDQNTYARKN
+479 IYTDQNSYARKN
-491 GYWNYTNNTRFS
+491 GMWNYMNDTRFS

-508 NANNTNS
+508 NANNSNS
-515 YDMNYRI
+515 YGMNYRI
-522 NSEILLRYNNTF
+522 NTEMLLRYNNTF

-545 FTTNYYHQRKYSVS
+545 FTTNYYKQRAFSVS
-559 KKGAPDWSIIE
+559 KKGAADWSISE

-583 SEEWSL
+583 TAEWSL
-589 MSWFGRLNYAYD
+589 MSWFGRVNYAYD

-607 ANLRADGSSRFSP
+607 ANFRADGSSRFSP

-627 PSFSAGWRIDR
+627 PSFSAGWRINQ
-638 EEFMQNAS
+638 EEFMREAT

-674 QSVKTVTGGSETMG
+674 QSVKIVTGGAGTTG
-688 FVQKELGNDN
+688 FVQKELGNEN

-725 FYVKD
+725 FYVKN
-730 TDGILYRPTV
+730 TSGILYRPTV

-770 TVGKDFRYG
+770 TIGKDFRYG
-779 VSLNLGYNRGVV
+779 ISLNLGYNKGIV
-791 TKYQGQLQQYWAEQN
+791 TKYQGQLQQYWTEID
-806 GKMVY
+806 GKRVY

-830 HIYGEHLVYQLYNGS
+830 HVYGEHLLYQVYKGS
-845 GRGYTGGTVDVN
+845 GRGYTGGEVDVN

-881 YSFCGVKKI
+881 YSFRGVKKV
-890 GKDQLWYGDLIYQDV
+890 GKDQLWYGDLLYQDV

-914 NDQVLNGHSNT
+914 NDQVLNGHTNN
-925 PKVNAGLS
+925 PLVNAGLS
-933 LNFSWKG
+933 LNLSWKG
-940 LDFSAVFSGA
+940 IDFSAVFSGA
-950 FGFYLNWSTQYYN
+950 FGFWLNWGTQYYN
-963 TTKVTNGHGIAS
+963 TTKVTNGHGIAR

-989 TDPRTNING
+989 TDSRTNIHG

-1005 NDDFSNSLVSDFRE
+1005 NDDFSNAMTSDFRE

-1044 AMQKFRIFVSGENL
+1044 AMQKFRVFISAENL

-1069 ELGTTIGYPLMRSVS
+1069 EIGTTIGYPLMRSVS
-1084 LGAQISF
+1084 LGAQVSF